1 MGQELFLRSGK
12 PATPLFSAQAMIDD
26 PEMVVELHCDFIRAG
41 ADLISLN
48 AYAATPERLARD
60 ADISLFEPLQKAA
73 DQGRLASA
81 GENRKTRS
89 HRWVPAAP
97 CRQLPCRTWFHQKIR
112 QYRSYERIVE
122 QQEAAV
128 DLFIAETLSSVAEA
142 RYVCEV
148 VAKTQEADLGVV
160 HGE

>member
-12 PATPLFSAQAMIDD
+12 TATPLFSAQAMIDD

-48 AYAATPERLARD
+48 AYAATPERLKRD

-73 DQGRLASA
+73 IKAALRARDKTQKSVLIAGCLPPLVASYHADLVPPKDQAIS
-81 GENRKTRS
+81 
-89 HRWVPAAP
+89 
-97 CRQLPCRTWFHQKIR
+97 
-112 QYRSYERIVE
+112 SYERIVE

-128 DLFIAETLSSVAEA
+128 
-142 RYVCEV
+142 
-148 VAKTQEADLGVV
+148 
-160 HGE
+160 